1 MFLPCFMNAMITV
14 HTLISNFMF
23 LPCFM
28 NAMITVHTLISNF
41 MFLPCFMNAM
51 ITVHT
56 LISNLMFSSMLYE
69 WQWSLYKKKYKNL
82 IIFNNIQ
89 KYTITMVYYYYN
101 LLFKI
106 LYSHVYNILA
116 TFQTN

>member
-1 MFLPCFMNAMITV
+1 
-14 HTLISNFMF
+14 
-23 LPCFM
+23 
-28 NAMITVHTLISNF
+28 

>member
-14 HTLISNFMF
+14 HTSNLMF

-28 NAMITVHTLISNF
+28 NEKGVYIT
-41 MFLPCFMNAM
+41 
-51 ITVHT
+51 
-56 LISNLMFSSMLYE
+56 
-69 WQWSLYKKKYKNL
+69 KKYKNL
-82 IIFNNIQ
+82 ILYNNIQ

-101 LLFKI
+101 LIFKILFKI
-106 LYSHVYNILA
+106 LFSHVYNILA